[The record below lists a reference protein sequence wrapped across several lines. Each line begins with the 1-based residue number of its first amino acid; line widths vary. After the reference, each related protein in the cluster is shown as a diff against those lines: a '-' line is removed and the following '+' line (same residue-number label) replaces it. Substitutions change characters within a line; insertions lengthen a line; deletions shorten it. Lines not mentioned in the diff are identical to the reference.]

1 MFSIK
6 DCPYLAELSSFSKVG
21 MKNNV
26 YLNPEFLKDYF
37 QTLSLIGY
45 RLLFIIVRI
54 INDTVPYNGVVKLNL
69 KSVNE
74 YALNGEKFNA
84 NSLSKGIKELTQT
97 VKDADGNVTTNPV
110 LLTRLDSGY
119 FCVNPQFV
127 CNEDMYEQAI
137 RYADLSEKAN

>member
-1 MFSIK
+1 M
-6 DCPYLAELSSFSKVG
+6 
-21 MKNNV
+21 
-26 YLNPEFLKDYF
+26 
-37 QTLSLIGY
+37 
-45 RLLFIIVRI
+45 
-54 INDTVPYNGVVKLNL
+54 
-69 KSVNE
+69 NE